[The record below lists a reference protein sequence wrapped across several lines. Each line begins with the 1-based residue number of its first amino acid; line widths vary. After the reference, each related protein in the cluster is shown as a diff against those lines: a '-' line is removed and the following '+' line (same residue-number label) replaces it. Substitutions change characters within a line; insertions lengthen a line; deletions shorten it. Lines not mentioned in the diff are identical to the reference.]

1 MKHNQ
6 QLIEII
12 NQLQAKEAS
21 NKSQAVKLESK
32 TNSVRNIIEEIP
44 ETNDVLKSYL
54 KKFKNFKSEIENDIQ
69 SKDTNEL
76 DVLLDNVAT
85 EVCGDF
91 DRYSSKDSR
100 VFRNKAKKTDSKIT
114 TMRWT
119 QYSNSRANLTTD
131 KKMAPLR
138 LDKYSS

>member
-32 TNSVRNIIEEIP
+32 TNSVRNIVEEIP
-44 ETNDVLKSYL
+44 ETNDVLKLYL

>member
-1 MKHNQ
+1 M
-6 QLIEII
+6 
-12 NQLQAKEAS
+12 
-21 NKSQAVKLESK
+21 
-32 TNSVRNIIEEIP
+32 
-44 ETNDVLKSYL
+44 
-54 KKFKNFKSEIENDIQ
+54 
-69 SKDTNEL
+69 
-76 DVLLDNVAT
+76 LLDNVAT